1 MSLIDTTTEFGQRV
15 ERRLAEEPIVWL
27 TTVSPNG
34 TPQPS
39 PVWFLPDGEDEIVIY
54 SQPNT
59 PKLRNIEANPKV
71 AVSFNATPSGG
82 DVVIFTGEARID
94 REGPAA
100 TDVPAYIEKYDTSIS
115 GLGMTPESF
124 ANEYSVPVRV
134 KLARLRGF

>member
-1 MSLIDTTTEFGQRV
+1 MPLIDTTTEFGQRV

-27 TTVSPNG
+27 TTVSPKG

-39 PVWFLPDGEDEIVIY
+39 PVWFLREGDSVLIY

-71 AVSFNATPSGG
+71 AISFNATSSGG
-82 DVVIFTGEARID
+82 DVVIFTGEARAD
-94 REGPAA
+94 SDAPAA
-100 TDVPAYIEKYDTSIS
+100 NDLPAYIEKYGDGIE

-124 ANEYSVPVRV
+124 AADYSVPVRV
-134 KLARLRGF
+134 KLTRLRGF